1 MISYDGATNTRE
13 SYGWI
18 TVECAPGPL
27 LLLGTGCLERVT
39 PPVHHD
45 GSQERDDR
53 LALLVVAC
61 GFHRHDADVWPRAR
75 PALLCDLASGV
86 DRIPLEDGRGE
97 PDLIPPEVG
106 EDILGDIRYA
116 LAGHQGDGEGRVDQ
130 RTAVLGLGGVG
141 VVHVDRGRV
150 LRKEGKP
157 QVVCGRHCAPQW
169 MIVDVTHLEVLEKA
183 SPPPLFDRHATPL
196 NSGYGKVDSVVIVS
210 QIGPQCHP
218 VPASYRS

>member
-1 MISYDGATNTRE
+1 M
-13 SYGWI
+13 
-18 TVECAPGPL
+18 TVECARGPL
-27 LLLGTGCLERVT
+27 LLSGTGYLGRVT

-45 GSQERDDR
+45 GSQESDDR

-61 GFHRHDADVWPRAR
+61 GFHRHDADVWSRAR
-75 PALLCDLASGV
+75 PALLYDLASGI

-106 EDILGDIRYA
+106 EDVLGDICDA
-116 LAGHQGDGEGRVDQ
+116 LAGHHGDGEGRVDQ
-130 RTAVLGLGGVG
+130 RTAILGLGGVG

-150 LRKEGKP
+150 LRKERKP
-157 QVVCGRHCAPQW
+157 KVVGSRHGAPQW
-169 MIVDVTHLEVLEKA
+169 MFVDVTHLEILEKA

-210 QIGPQCHP
+210 QIGPECHP
-218 VPASYRS
+218 VPASWNHLS